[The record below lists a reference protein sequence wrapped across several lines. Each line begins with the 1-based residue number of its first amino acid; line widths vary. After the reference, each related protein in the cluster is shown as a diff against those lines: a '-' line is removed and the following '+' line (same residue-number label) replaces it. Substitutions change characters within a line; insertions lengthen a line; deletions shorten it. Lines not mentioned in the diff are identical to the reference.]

1 MGGVVSPYHPGSD
14 HDPGEGG
21 YHDSSKHGIDVF
33 GFQIVSQASSGL
45 GRNSFFHS
53 NLSQGHQNTPIT
65 QVCKGCVRE
74 GGIKPVYISKIL
86 PSLRRDIQYMYH
98 SCFVLPF
105 QFMDSSVIK
114 VRHSFAIVLI
124 GNLEP

>member
-65 QVCKGCVRE
+65 QVCKDVLE
-74 GGIKPVYISKIL
+74 EESLNQYTSLEIL